1 MLGTNF
7 VCCLLLDMY
16 RTICLSE
23 LPHWKHL
30 PAASGNGFDE
40 WTKTMSWKTTLYSWG
55 ELQSL
60 VITLLIYHW
69 EQPLPHLQFD
79 SYQNIDWCIFEDY
92 FIKLLLQ
99 GCAALF
105 LSFSLQVNIKLYRMD
120 ANTELLAQCWSIS
133 ALCLPLTISGSSPSS
148 WTSQQ
153 MIYVAALLCDLRIR
167 PIHTA
172 PVTAP
177 LLACLL
183 KTKPSV
189 QNGNFPPT

>member
-60 VITLLIYHW
+60 VITLCWFITGSNPCHICSLIHIKI
-69 EQPLPHLQFD
+69 LIGASLKTTLL
-79 SYQNIDWCIFEDY
+79 NY
-92 FIKLLLQ
+92 FCYL
-99 GCAALF
+99 LF

-120 ANTELLAQCWSIS
+120 SNTELLAQCWSIS
-133 ALCLPLTISGSSPSS
+133 VLCLPLTISGSSPSS